1 MTTIDDS
8 ARAHSGSDPLTRR
21 AFLPVLGG
29 LALAAAAP
37 RGVAAAPGGKPGK
50 PTSAEAR
57 FVYVGTYT
65 APGVPPGG
73 THPSTAVGIYVFRMD
88 PDGGLTP
95 LQVVPASNPS
105 FVALDPTLTHLYS
118 TNEDLA
124 GGVSA
129 YVIQGNGLLSPLNSQ
144 PSDGS
149 FPAHLSVHPSG
160 QYLLASNYGTGNYP
174 IYPILADGSID
185 DKVFDFQGEGNGTG
199 PNPAR
204 QEGPHAHQILTD
216 LDATHVFGVD
226 LGADKVNA
234 WNFDLGTG
242 VLTPNTVPF
251 VPVASGSGPRHMAF
265 HPSRQHAYVLDELVS
280 SITAFAYDPVRGA
293 FIWLQTISTLPRGFT
308 GSNTTAEIRI
318 HPDGQFL
325 YNTNR
330 GHNSVT
336 MYEIDSDTGK
346 LSVIGWQSTRGEWP
360 RGMNIDPSGTFLYA
374 ANQNTD
380 TIAVFRIQP
389 SNGKFKS
396 PHARPHPHAGRRG
409 VRPTGLTH
417 ADSCW
422 RLRKAPGEGAFS
434 LSNARRH
441 HAAGGVEVTMARRRD
456 ERRAAPGHP
465 HQTRVRGMQDG

>member
-1 MTTIDDS
+1 MTLVDNSTQEAQPRS
-8 ARAHSGSDPLTRR
+8 YRLTRR
-21 AFLPVLGG
+21 EFLPILG
-29 LALAAAAP
+29 AAT
-37 RGVAAAPGGKPGK
+37 VAAVGPRIRRGAGGTKPND
-50 PTSAEAR
+50 AEAR

-88 PDGGLTP
+88 PQDGRLTL
-95 LQVVPASNPS
+95 LQVVPAENPS

-118 TNEDLA
+118 TNENLV
-124 GGVSA
+124 GGVSGYA
-129 YVIQGNGLLSPLNSQ
+129 IQGTGLLSFLNSQ

-174 IYPILADGSID
+174 IYPIQGDGSIG
-185 DKVFDFQGEGNGTG
+185 VQVSDFQGVGNGTG
-199 PNPAR
+199 PNPDR

-216 LDATHVFGVD
+216 PAAGHVFGVD
-226 LGADKVNA
+226 LGADKVNV
-234 WNFDLGTG
+234 WTFDLGTG

-251 VPVASGSGPRHMAF
+251 APVASGSGPRHMAF
-265 HPSRQHAYVLDELVS
+265 HPSRPLAYVLDELVS

-330 GHNSVT
+330 GHNSVA
-336 MYEIDSDTGK
+336 MFEIDPGTGK
-346 LSVIGWQSTRGEWP
+346 LSVIGWESTLGEWP

-380 TIAVFRIQP
+380 SIAVFRIQP
-389 SNGKFKS
+389 SNGKLKFS
-396 PHARPHPHAGRRG
+396 TLVHT
-409 VRPTGLTH
+409 PTPV
-417 ADSCW
+417 D
-422 RLRKAPGEGAFS
+422 
-434 LSNARRH
+434 
-441 HAAGGVEVTMARRRD
+441 VEFGPLA
-456 ERRAAPGHP
+456 
-465 HQTRVRGMQDG
+465 